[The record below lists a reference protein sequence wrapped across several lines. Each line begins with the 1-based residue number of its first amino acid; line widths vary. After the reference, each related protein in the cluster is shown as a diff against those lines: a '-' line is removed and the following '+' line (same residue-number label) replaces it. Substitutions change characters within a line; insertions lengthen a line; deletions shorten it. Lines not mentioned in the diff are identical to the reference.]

1 MTKTK
6 HETRLTDAR
15 GILEE
20 VFAERGRPSLR
31 WLRQQQ
37 KVNAIPH
44 VRMAGK
50 IFFDPVAVRKA
61 LDASGRAK
69 GNE

>member
-1 MTKTK
+1 MTETK
-6 HETRLTDAR
+6 NETRLTDAR

-37 KVNAIPH
+37 KVKAIPH
-44 VRMAGK
+44 IKVAGK
-50 IFFDPVAVRKA
+50 VFFDPVAVRKA
-61 LDASGRAK
+61 LDASGRAE
-69 GNE
+69 GSE

>member
-1 MTKTK
+1 MTETK
-6 HETRLTDAR
+6 NETRLTDAR

-37 KVNAIPH
+37 KLNAIPH
-44 VRMAGK
+44 VKVAGK
-50 IFFDPVAVRKA
+50 VFFDPVSVRKA
-61 LDASGRAK
+61 LDASGQA
-69 GNE
+69 GDSE

>member
-1 MTKTK
+1 MTETK
-6 HETRLTDAR
+6 NEMKLTDAR
-15 GILEE
+15 GLLEE

-37 KVNAIPH
+37 KRKAIPY
-44 VRMAGK
+44 VKVAGK
-50 IFFDPVAVRKA
+50 VFFDPAVVRKA
-61 LDASGRAK
+61 LDASRQAR